1 MIQILAA
8 FLLIAIVPFMFRD
21 FRRSLS
27 QTFLVSDVLPSI
39 EKMEGLGER
48 TGSRY
53 CWFEIPKTGLRL
65 VAEISVERYEALK
78 TQLIPATVV
87 IQKLPFLRP
96 EIVLVR
102 WQGENVYESADHR
115 PSAVYAMVLYLL
127 AGLGFLVWSAEFV
140 ANGQLFLTVSYLSAL
155 FLAMSGY
162 AAMACRSQD
171 LPASALRDAP
181 LKLLGLVP
189 LGRGRSGFLVG
200 AMLCLGATLFLFSQ
214 LNILTLF
221 LGLNA
226 AVSFGCLAY
235 LALRA

>member
-27 QTFLVSDVLPSI
+27 QTFLVPDVMPSI
-39 EKMEGLGER
+39 TKMEGLGER

-65 VAEISVERYEALK
+65 VAEISVERYESLK
-78 TQLIPATVV
+78 AQLIPATVI
-87 IQKLPFLRP
+87 IQKLPFCRP
-96 EIVLVR
+96 EIVLVK
-102 WQGENVYESADHR
+102 WQGENAYQSADQR

-127 AGLGFLVWSAEFV
+127 AGLGFMVWSAEFA

-155 FLAMSGY
+155 LLAMSGY
-162 AAMACRSQD
+162 AAMACRANE
-171 LPASALRDAP
+171 LPASALKDAP
-181 LKLLGLVP
+181 LKLLGLIP
-189 LGRGRSGFLVG
+189 MGRGRSGFMLG
-200 AMLCLGATLFLFSQ
+200 ALLCLGATLFLFSQ

-226 AVSFGCLAY
+226 AVSLGCLVY

>member
-8 FLLIAIVPFMFRD
+8 FLFIAIVPFMFRD
-21 FRRSLS
+21 FRRSLAR
-27 QTFLVSDVLPSI
+27 TFLVSEVMPSI

-48 TGSRY
+48 TGTRY

-78 TQLIPATVV
+78 AQLIPATVV

-102 WQGENVYESADHR
+102 WQGEKAYESADHR

-127 AGLGFLVWSAEFV
+127 AGLGFMVWSAEFV
-140 ANGQLFLTVSYLSAL
+140 ADRQLFLTVSYLSAL
-155 FLAMSGY
+155 FLAMSGF
-162 AAMACRSQD
+162 AAMACRSQE

-181 LKLLGLVP
+181 LKLLGLIP
-189 LGRGRSGFLVG
+189 LGRGRIGFMVSALI
-200 AMLCLGATLFLFSQ
+200 CLGATIFLFSQ
-214 LNILTLF
+214 LNIFTLF

-235 LALRA
+235 LASRA